1 MEDIMIDDDDV
12 MLDFE
17 RKKIICDNFVFIC
30 FVYIFESLISIICF
44 YLFYKFKF
52 GDKNNKIYEI
62 IEFSLLGILFLSYIF
77 LYLITVLNGEKRIDF
92 PHFEARV
99 YWQVSICIFYLL
111 LSFYYY
117 FNKTSDKIY
126 IYILFS
132 IISLLTYF
140 FLTFFTKRKND
151 NWDRLWIYMIYL
163 YLEIVF
169 SMITLFLLKIEFN
182 REQLEIID
190 DGKL

>member
-1 MEDIMIDDDDV
+1 M
-12 MLDFE
+12 
-17 RKKIICDNFVFIC
+17 
-30 FVYIFESLISIICF
+30 
-44 YLFYKFKF
+44 
-52 GDKNNKIYEI
+52 
-62 IEFSLLGILFLSYIF
+62 

-132 IISLLTYF
+132 VISLLTYF
-140 FLTFFTKRKND
+140 FLTFFTERKND

-190 DGKL
+190 DGKLEWRINKIDTIKYLIPIFPLLIWNNLKEFYSKSRFCEK

>member
-1 MEDIMIDDDDV
+1 M
-12 MLDFE
+12 
-17 RKKIICDNFVFIC
+17 
-30 FVYIFESLISIICF
+30 
-44 YLFYKFKF
+44 
-52 GDKNNKIYEI
+52 
-62 IEFSLLGILFLSYIF
+62 LGILFLSYIFLYGLIESLKEFRNIKCLNLIQFILIYIHKICLFIF

-99 YWQVSICIFYLL
+99 YWQISIFIFYLL

-117 FNKTSDKIY
+117 FNKTFNKIY

-132 IISLLTYF
+132 VISLLTYF

-182 REQLEIID
+182 KEQLKIID
-190 DGKL
+190 DGKLK

>member
-77 LYLITVLNGEKRIDF
+77 LYGLIESLKEFNINIKCLNLIQFILIYIHKICLFIFLYLITVLNGEKEKIF
-92 PHFEARV
+92 HILKQE
-99 YWQVSICIFYLL
+99 SIGKYQFAFFI
-111 LSFYYY
+111 YYY
-117 FNKTSDKIY
+117 HFIIILIKLLIKY
-126 IYILFS
+126 IY
-132 IISLLTYF
+132 TY
-140 FLTFFTKRKND
+140 
-151 NWDRLWIYMIYL
+151 Y
-163 YLEIVF
+163 
-169 SMITLFLLKIEFN
+169 FLL
-182 REQLEIID
+182 
-190 DGKL
+190 